1 VRDRKLKFALHILF
15 HTIPYPV
22 DLFQKCYD
30 FTRADEVKEA
40 GYYPYFRAIEENEG
54 PVVQIEGRKMIMAGS
69 NNYLG
74 LTADPRV
81 KEAAIKAIERYGT
94 GCSGSRYLTGTVRLH
109 EELEHEM
116 ADYFQKEACLLFST
130 GYQTAQGVIPTLC
143 QRGDYVI
150 SDKDNHACI
159 VAGNLMSKGMYGEVV
174 RYNHDDMSDLER
186 RISKLPPDA
195 PKLIV
200 SDGVFSTSGEIVD
213 LPRMVELAKMYNAR
227 IMVDDAHAVGVI
239 GEGGRGTASY
249 FNLVK
254 ETDMTMG
261 TFSKTFASLGGFVV
275 GEERVINYIKHQ
287 ASALIFSASP
297 TPASVAAALM
307 SLKILRAEPE
317 RMKHLIDNADYM
329 RREFKA
335 MGFKVI
341 ESKTGIVPVIIGDD
355 IKTLVFWRKLYD
367 AGVFVNAFVVP
378 GVMQGMQMM
387 RTSFMA
393 THEKHHLD
401 RILELFKEIGEEL
414 GVLDEEEDGSRDL
427 QVTVAEHKTHRDLKV
442 TATNAVHIRKVENR
456 KDKLRFIRLPWDLYA
471 NEKNWVPPLE
481 MDRMRLIDEVKNP
494 FYKHATHQLFLAEDN
509 NGKVIGRIA
518 AIINHRHNE
527 LYASENGST
536 GFVGFFDS
544 INDQSVANAL
554 FVTAEDFLRSH
565 GMKHVR
571 GPVSPS
577 INDEVGLLVEGFE
590 YPAAVMMPYHP
601 RYYKTLWEKAG
612 YGKVQDLLA
621 WKITE
626 AKSLSPKIERVTN
639 ILRERSKVKIRSLD
653 MKKYDAEVNLIRD
666 LYSRGWE
673 ENWGA
678 VPLDADE
685 ITMLAAELK
694 QIIDPDFIL
703 FADAPDANGKM
714 QTIGFS
720 LCIPDINQAFLAGK
734 PIPKGAMNLPTAISN
749 LMTKKKAIDNLRIV
763 LLGVMPEY
771 RGRAIDALLYRE
783 IMERAKKK
791 GIKFGEASWVLEDN
805 AMMSRAAQ
813 VMNGEP
819 YKRYRVFEK
828 PLYQGDERIGPV

>member
-1 VRDRKLKFALHILF
+1 M
-15 HTIPYPV
+15 
-22 DLFQKCYD
+22 DLFQKCYE

-54 PVVQIEGRKMIMAGS
+54 PVVQIEGRKVIMAGS

-109 EELEHEM
+109 EQLEVEM
-116 ADYFQKEACLLFST
+116 ADFFQKEACLLFST
-130 GYQTAQGVIPTLC
+130 GYQTAQGVIPTLV

-159 VAGNLMSKGMYGEVV
+159 VAGNLMARGAFGEVV
-174 RYNHDDMSDLER
+174 RYAHSDMDDLER
-186 RISKLPPDA
+186 RISKLPADA
-195 PKLIV
+195 SKLIV
-200 SDGVFSTSGEIVD
+200 TDGVFSTSGEIVD
-213 LPRMVELAKMYNAR
+213 LPRMIEIAAKYNAR
-227 IMVDDAHAVGVI
+227 VMVDDAHASGVI

-249 FNLVK
+249 YNLVK
-254 ETDMTMG
+254 ETDLTMG

-275 GEERVINYIKHQ
+275 GDRKVIDFIKHT
-287 ASALIFSASP
+287 SPALIFSASP
-297 TPASVAAALM
+297 TPASVAAAIE
-307 SLKILRAEPE
+307 SLRILRAEPE
-317 RMKHLIDNADYM
+317 RITKLIANADYM
-329 RREFKA
+329 RRELKA
-335 MGFKVI
+335 IGFRVI
-341 ESKTGIVPVIIGDD
+341 ESRTGIVPVIIGDD
-355 IKTLVFWRKLYD
+355 VKTLIFWRKLFD
-367 AGVFVNAFVVP
+367 AGVFANAFVAP

-387 RTSFMA
+387 RTSYMA
-393 THEKHHLD
+393 THEKYHLD
-401 RILELFKEIGEEL
+401 RILELFKEIGEEI
-414 GVLDEEEDGSRDL
+414 GVLDEEETSGEVMIASAS
-427 QVTVAEHKTHRDLKV
+427 VTKV
-442 TATNAVHIRKVENR
+442 QIRKVESR
-456 KDKLRFIRLPWDLYA
+456 KDKLKFVRLPWDLMSD
-471 NEKNWVPPLE
+471 EPNWVPPLE

-494 FYKHATHQLFLAEDN
+494 FYKHATSQLFLAEDEKGN
-509 NGKVIGRIA
+509 IVGRIA
-518 AIINHRHNE
+518 AIINHSHNE
-527 LYASENGST
+527 IYKDKI

-544 INDQSVANAL
+544 INDQHVADAL
-554 FVTAEDFLRSH
+554 FGAAEDFLRSR
-565 GMKHVR
+565 GMQEVR

-601 RYYKTLWEKAG
+601 SYYKTLWEKSG
-612 YGKVQDLLA
+612 YAKAKDLLA

-639 ILRERSKVKIRSLD
+639 ILRERSKVKLRSLD
-653 MKKYDAEVNLIRD
+653 MKKFDEEVGLIRD
-666 LYSRGWE
+666 LYGRGWE

-678 VPLDADE
+678 VPLTPDE
-685 ITMLAAELK
+685 ITMLAGELK

-703 FADAPDANGKM
+703 FAEVPGANGKPE
-714 QTIGFS
+714 TIGFS
-720 LCIPDINQAFLAGK
+720 LCVPDINQAFKAGK

-749 LMTKKKAIDNLRIV
+749 LMTKKKSIDTLRII

-771 RGRAIDALLYRE
+771 RGRAVDALLYRE

-813 VMNGEP
+813 VMNGEA

-828 PLYQGDERIGPV
+828 PLYQGEARGPV